1 MLLKQKILYLTFHP
15 NIGGGE
21 TTLLSLISKLDKTK
35 YDPFVVVT
43 ANGQL
48 KTALSKLK
56 IKTFIIPLNGYFIRT
71 LFMPGISPS
80 GILALYKLARKIKPN
95 LIHVNHL
102 NLAIYAGIVSKLLKI
117 PTIATAHGKWDSIY
131 IFQDIITRFFIN
143 KVLAISPFVAK
154 HLKDKGVLTSKQIET
169 VPLAVD
175 TNVFKPGNKRQSQK
189 TLNLP
194 KNKFIFTLVARLDPI
209 KDHITFLKAAKIVL
223 QQESDVAFY
232 IVGSKAGDFSGQGN
246 NYSKQIDN
254 YLKRNANLKDKVIL
268 GGFQS
273 FMPTVYRAT
282 DILVCSSKEESLS
295 ISMMEGAACALPLIS
310 TNRGGS
316 KLIVKEGLNGYLVP
330 PQNPDLLAQKM
341 LKLKKDKG
349 LRELFSKNSLKIAK
363 SYYDIS
369 RYVKRLETIY
379 GQFLTRE

>member
-131 IFQDIITRFFIN
+131 IFQDLITRFFIN

-223 QQESDVAFY
+223 QHKSGVAFY

-246 NYSKQIDN
+246 HYLRRIDN
-254 YLKRNANLKDKVIL
+254 YLKRNANLKDKVIF
-268 GGFQS
+268 GGFQI

-282 DILVCSSKEESLS
+282 DVLVCSSLEESLS

-310 TNRGGS
+310 TNKGGN

-341 LKLKKDKG
+341 RKLKKDKK

-379 GQFLTRE
+379 GQFLTKE

>member
-1 MLLKQKILYLTFHP
+1 MSLKQKILYLTFHP

-43 ANGQL
+43 GNGQL
-48 KTALSKLK
+48 KTALAKLK

-102 NLAIYAGIVSKLLKI
+102 NLAVYAGVVSKLLKI

-131 IFQDIITRFFIN
+131 IFQDFATRFFIN
-143 KVLAISPFVAK
+143 KVLAISPFVTK

-175 TNVFKPGNKRQSQK
+175 TNVFAPGNKLQAQR

-223 QQESDVAFY
+223 QQEPDVAFY
-232 IVGSKAGDFSGQGN
+232 IVGSKAGDFSEQGN
-246 NYSKQIDN
+246 NYLKQIDN
-254 YLKRNANLKDKVIL
+254 YLKSNANLKDKVIL

-282 DILVCSSKEESLS
+282 DILVCSSQEESLS

-310 TNRGGS
+310 TNRGGN

-341 LKLKKDKG
+341 LKLKKDKR

-369 RYVKRLETIY
+369 HYVKRLETIY
-379 GQFLTRE
+379 GQLLTKK

>member
-1 MLLKQKILYLTFHP
+1 MLTKRKILYLTFHP

-21 TTLLSLISKLDKTK
+21 TTLLSLISKLDKRK
-35 YDPFVVVT
+35 YEPFVVVT
-43 ANGQL
+43 GNGQL
-48 KTALSKLK
+48 KKALEKLK
-56 IKTFIIPLNGYFIRT
+56 IKTFVIPLNGYLIRT
-71 LFMPGISPS
+71 FFVPGMSPI
-80 GILALYKLARKIKPN
+80 GIYKICKLVKKLKPN

-102 NLAIYAGIVSKLLKI
+102 NLAVYAGTASKLYKI
-117 PTIATAHGKWDSIY
+117 PTVATAHGKWDSIY
-131 IFQDIITRFFIN
+131 FFQDFVTRLFIN
-143 KVLAISPFVAK
+143 KVLAISPFIAK

-169 VPLAVD
+169 LPLAID
-175 TNVFKPGNKRQSQK
+175 TNVFTPGNKLQARR

-209 KDHITFLKAAKIVL
+209 KDHMTFLKAAEIVL
-223 QQESDVAFY
+223 QQESDVGFY
-232 IVGSKAGDFSGQGN
+232 MVGSKAGDFSGLGN

-254 YLKRNANLKDKVIL
+254 YLKRNANLKDKVIF

-282 DILVCSSKEESLS
+282 DVLVCSSKEESLS

-310 TNRGGS
+310 TNKGGI
-316 KLIVKEGLNGYLVP
+316 KLIAKEGLNGYLVP

-341 LKLKKDKG
+341 RKLKKDKK